1 MGSFIFTSVYLFLCV
16 MMEKTNE
23 SYALVTASRKL
34 MMYYLTNSLRNAVL
48 YVQCA
53 QILYA

>member
-1 MGSFIFTSVYLFLCV
+1 MGSFIFTFVYQFLCV

-34 MMYYLTNSLRNAVL
+34 MMYYLTISLRNAVL